1 MKETIFNLV
10 EVKNL
15 TASRA
20 HRDEIQRWSHSE
32 SLVLL
37 LLNSFFSAKGKSRG
51 ISNEENGENCT
62 RRNTI
67 FNISQELGKKDGWRM
82 LVTQLQERLG
92 RRDCDDSMKGLV
104 PLREFQKFD
113 SAFPAYLKG
122 RRNKSLLC
130 VWSSLIFTFQE
141 KLQVVII
148 IKQVLLGGY
157 TFVMFYRL
165 SHFDQEDSQSLGNDI
180 FSKADQ

>member
-1 MKETIFNLV
+1 MVSLWKSSFVVVVVVV
-10 EVKNL
+10 EL
-15 TASRA
+15 
-20 HRDEIQRWSHSE
+20 
-32 SLVLL
+32 
-37 LLNSFFSAKGKSRG
+37 FFSAKGKSRG

-67 FNISQELGKKDGWRM
+67 FNISQELGKKDEWRM

-130 VWSSLIFTFQE
+130 VWSSLI
-141 KLQVVII
+141 KL
-148 IKQVLLGGY
+148 L
-157 TFVMFYRL
+157 
-165 SHFDQEDSQSLGNDI
+165 
-180 FSKADQ
+180 

>member
-1 MKETIFNLV
+1 MVSLWKSSFVVVVVVVVVV
-10 EVKNL
+10 EL
-15 TASRA
+15 
-20 HRDEIQRWSHSE
+20 
-32 SLVLL
+32 
-37 LLNSFFSAKGKSRG
+37 FFSAKSKSGG
-51 ISNEENGENCT
+51 ISDEENGENCT

-92 RRDCDDSMKGLV
+92 RRHCDDSMKGLV

-113 SAFPAYLKG
+113 SVFPAYLKG
-122 RRNKSLLC
+122 WRNKRLLC
-130 VWSSLIFTFQE
+130 VWSSLIFTFQK
-141 KLQVVII
+141 KLQVIII